1 MSGQDIFK
9 VHGQVS
15 AQAQRL
21 GYVTKK
27 RKNVPQ
33 WLRIR
38 QLCSKLEEG
47 GYHCF
52 TLPPPTASGRTHEK
66 QYTMLWTTL
75 KKIPQYNLIWYFPGN
90 DTTTCAYCFSFFV
103 NECVILDRNQS
114 SMLKWWFEVETE
126 RKNYRYVLLNNM
138 FQDRNTTGLAD
149 SPFGR
154 PSCCSS
160 LDRDSL
166 STLCFAA
173 LEKMKLSIATLALM
187 SPISAT

>member
-1 MSGQDIFK
+1 MQQAGRRRLSLFHTPTT
-9 VHGQVS
+9 HGQRTNTWKTIHNAVN
-15 AQAQRL
+15 
-21 GYVTKK
+21 YPEKK
-27 RKNVPQ
+27 
-33 WLRIR
+33 
-38 QLCSKLEEG
+38 
-47 GYHCF
+47 
-52 TLPPPTASGRTHEK
+52 
-66 QYTMLWTTL
+66 
-75 KKIPQYNLIWYFPGN
+75 PQYNLIWYFPGN

-149 SPFGR
+149 SPLGR